1 MTPTQIAIAPTFVP
15 ILLERS
21 ARAIKITYKE
31 LLAQACERFPTNP
44 YVQQA
49 IPLHVGDI
57 LSVIRT
63 FGKPRGYPDL
73 TALAVNQQGEVGAPG
88 TDGPKERN
96 AISKHDWSKFQEE
109 FDAWIV
115 ELGKVG

>member
-21 ARAIKITYKE
+21 AKAIKITYKE

-63 FGKPRGYPDL
+63 FGQPRGYPDL
-73 TALAVNQQGEVGAPG
+73 TALAVNQRGEVGTPG
-88 TDGPKERN
+88 IHGPKERN
-96 AISKHDWSKFQEE
+96 AISKHDWSKFQAE

-115 ELGKVG
+115 GLGKVG